1 MTDAAPHREHRLRTS
16 LQRHAEDADQV
27 QRLASAA
34 YHGRRGIYFS
44 EDDLSRMGWDARA
57 LIEAQAR
64 RIYGPREAR

>member
-1 MTDAAPHREHRLRTS
+1 
-16 LQRHAEDADQV
+16 V

-44 EDDLSRMGWDARA
+44 EDDLSRMGWDVRA

-64 RIYGPREAR
+64 RIYGPRREPA